1 MHFLKIERIFI
12 MKIAISGKGGVGK
25 TTFAA
30 FLIKSLQ
37 KAGKKVLAIDA
48 DPDANLA
55 QALGAKNASEITP
68 ISKMRSLIEERTDSK
83 VGTMGGFFKIN
94 PKVSD
99 LPEKLSIDADGVKLM
114 VLGGVKAAE
123 GGCIC
128 PESVLLKVLVT
139 HLILFRDEV
148 IILDMEAGLEHLGR
162 GTARAVDKMIVVVE
176 PGRRSMETANEIK
189 RLSEELGIK
198 DLLIVGNKI
207 RSQKDKDFLLKNMED
222 FNFLGFLPFNDN
234 IIEADLDDR
243 PPYELSPDG
252 LEIVSHMIQENF
264 KEN

>member
-1 MHFLKIERIFI
+1 

-37 KAGKKVLAIDA
+37 LKGKSVLAIDS

-68 ISKMRSLIEERTDSK
+68 ISEMKSLIEERTETK
-83 VGTMGGFFKIN
+83 IGTMGSLFKMN

-99 LPEKLSIDADGVKLM
+99 LPEKLSIDVDGVKLM

-128 PESVLLKVLVT
+128 PQSVLLKVLVS
-139 HLILFRDEV
+139 HLILARNEV
-148 IILDMEAGLEHLGR
+148 VVLDMEAGLEHLGR

-176 PGRRSMETANEIK
+176 PGSRSIETARQIK
-189 RLSEELGIK
+189 RLSDELGIK
-198 DLLIVGNKI
+198 NLLIVGNKI
-207 RSQKDKDFLLKNMED
+207 RSQRDRDFLLKNMNN
-222 FNFLGFLPFNDN
+222 FSFLGFLPFNED
-234 IIEADLDDR
+234 IIEADLDGR
-243 PPYELSPDG
+243 PPYEKDPEG
-252 LEIVSHMIQENF
+252 LKIVSQMMQGYFE
-264 KEN
+264 

>member
-1 MHFLKIERIFI
+1 

-37 KAGKKVLAIDA
+37 VSGKSVLAIDA

-68 ISKMRSLIEERTDSK
+68 ISEMKSLIEERTQTK
-83 VGTMGGFFKIN
+83 IGTMGALFKMN
-94 PKVSD
+94 PRVSD
-99 LPEKLSIDADGVKLM
+99 LPEKLSVDLDGIRLM

-128 PESVLLKVLVT
+128 PQSVLLKVLVT
-139 HLILFRDEV
+139 HLILVRNEV
-148 IILDMEAGLEHLGR
+148 VVLDMEAGLEHLGR

-176 PGRRSMETANEIK
+176 PGSRSIETARQIK
-189 RLSEELGIK
+189 RLSDGLGIK
-198 DLLIVGNKI
+198 NLLIVGNKI
-207 RSQKDKDFLLKNMED
+207 RSEKDKDFLLRNMKN
-222 FNFLGFLPFNDN
+222 FNFLGFLPFSEN
-234 IIEADLDDR
+234 IIEADLDGR
-243 PPYELSPDG
+243 PPYEKDPGG
-252 LEIVSHMIQENF
+252 LRIVSQMMQEYL
-264 KEN
+264 E